1 MKKYNNIGIIGSGAW
16 GTTLGLVSIRAGLN
30 PLIWAYEADVAKEIN
45 QNHINPYLTG
55 IDLSPKLSA
64 TTQLSNFSKMDV
76 LLFTTPSQYLRGV
89 CIELN
94 KHISNIPIVLCAKG
108 IEKNSGKLLSEV
120 VFDIIPRSS
129 LGILSGP
136 TLANE
141 VAQGLPAA
149 VTLASKDS
157 SLVDNLSH
165 SLGTPTFRPYKS
177 SDVIGAQIGGA
188 MKNVLAIACGI
199 VTGKGLGDSA
209 RAALISR
216 GMTEMLRL
224 GLALGGKRET
234 LMGLSGL
241 GDLVLTCSSI
251 DSRNM
256 SLGLALGKG
265 QKLEDILGSRNSI
278 AEGLETSA
286 AIKMLSERISIEMPI
301 SSAVNSILHNNIP
314 IDEAILGLLE
324 RPFKGENDN

>member
-1 MKKYNNIGIIGSGAW
+1 M
-16 GTTLGLVSIRAGLN
+16 
-30 PLIWAYEADVAKEIN
+30 
-45 QNHINPYLTG
+45 
-55 IDLSPKLSA
+55 
-64 TTQLSNFSKMDV
+64 
-76 LLFTTPSQYLRGV
+76 
-89 CIELN
+89 
-94 KHISNIPIVLCAKG
+94 
-108 IEKNSGKLLSEV
+108 
-120 VFDIIPRSS
+120 
-129 LGILSGP
+129 
-136 TLANE
+136 
-141 VAQGLPAA
+141 
-149 VTLASKDS
+149 
-157 SLVDNLSH
+157 SH

-265 QKLEDILGSRNSI
+265 QKLEDILGSRKSI